1 MSKKYIQPIP
11 APSIAFILNSLSEH
25 AKLNESG
32 HVHFSESYSDL
43 NNAVADQYKFVP
55 FTTLWQTDTDRP
67 NNESINNLFEEM
79 QDTLDMLYPMAIAF
93 LVAIHFEHSTLQN
106 YQDDMKQYFDD
117 CAMSAYET
125 FKNALLGL
133 DEEMYHRIGS
143 IAEIQKL
150 IFTYCKGFSQSANIQ
165 AFHDLSNE
173 NDLELALD
181 ITHLSFRTLT
191 WAMNLNDDFA
201 VAPVSYLD

>member
-1 MSKKYIQPIP
+1 MLCSAKKIMPNTIVSNA
-11 APSIAFILNSLSEH
+11 APMP
-25 AKLNESG
+25 K
-32 HVHFSESYSDL
+32 HFD
-43 NNAVADQYKFVP
+43 
-55 FTTLWQTDTDRP
+55 
-67 NNESINNLFEEM
+67 
-79 QDTLDMLYPMAIAF
+79 
-93 LVAIHFEHSTLQN
+93 
-106 YQDDMKQYFDD
+106 FDD

-165 AFHDLSNE
+165 AFHDLSDE